1 MAPDPDFALHPL
13 SPTDVDTLLDI
24 EERAFATNPISRAA
38 TANLTTANLTT
49 AETRAIAHAWKR
61 VRMSNV
67 LEGRGDSS
75 SVDRHWRKIVYHPPS
90 ADAQVVAVA
99 GWTAPA
105 LDATKPTLEPRD
117 AVPPFEDAP
126 EENRRAR
133 ELFKR
138 LHDTLVGQRSAA
150 LVGSDCET
158 HYWYL
163 DTLATVPEFQQ
174 RGLGSMLVRWG
185 IEQAR
190 ADARARP
197 GRVKGVWTIATP
209 MGLRTYLRAGMEEI
223 WNEVFDYGEGGGE
236 RGQKYVWLRMKFE
249 E

>member
-1 MAPDPDFALHPL
+1 MASDPDFALHPL
-13 SPTDVDTLLDI
+13 SPTDVDTLLAV
-24 EERAFATNPISRAA
+24 EARAFATNPIGRAA
-38 TANLTTANLTT
+38 DAHLTTP
-49 AETRAIAHAWKR
+49 ETRAIAHAWKR

-67 LEGRGDSS
+67 LEGRGDSPA
-75 SVDRHWRKIVYHPPS
+75 VDRHWRKIVYQP
-90 ADAQVVAVA
+90 AGAAVAQVVAVA

-105 LDATKPTLEPRD
+105 LDATKPALEPRA
-117 AVPPFEDAP
+117 AVPAVEDAP
-126 EENRRAR
+126 AENRAAR
-133 ELFKR
+133 ELFGR
-138 LHDTLVGQRSAA
+138 LHEALAGERSEVLVGGDRES
-150 LVGSDCET
+150 

-174 RGLGSMLVRWG
+174 RGLGSWLVRWG

-223 WNEVFDYGEGGGE
+223 GSEVFDYGEGGGE
-236 RGQKYVWLRMKFE
+236 RGQRYVWLLMKFE